1 MTSLT
6 STAQATSAFDTA
18 LRAAPTTALDRHRET
33 NNSAA
38 VAQELSSRIRDSGV
52 EYLYY
57 QVVTLTGRVV
67 AKVVPAKHLLRN
79 LDKGIQFHRTAIS
92 DLQCNRAGELLGGGA
107 QAAEF
112 TGMPDADSFQVLP
125 WDRSIGSFFCR
136 LYEPEHRTENGGSIL
151 ATDPRGL
158 LLDTHRRFIDET
170 GLTLR
175 TGLEPEMSW
184 LGEKLNVKVRP
195 GASPA
200 YHLGNLELMRPIF
213 KRVMEYAG
221 AMGLDM
227 IEGDYEDPGQLELNW
242 MFDDCH
248 LTADR
253 MMTYRLICR
262 QVAQEFGVK
271 ASFMPKPTTGSMG
284 NGCHHNFSL
293 WRGDENVL
301 AESGRR
307 ELHLTETGRH
317 ALGGLLAHAPGAMM
331 IMASTVNSYK
341 RYWDTGLFAPNC
353 INWGMDNK
361 TCTVRLSANGRLEFK
376 VPDASV
382 NPYLSH
388 VMLLAA
394 MRDGLKNEL
403 DPGAPDNS
411 DSIPGSPAEIRYLPR
426 TLGDAIAAFDQ
437 DAVIQGAM
445 PAEMASLYRD
455 LKTDEWA
462 RYCAAV
468 TDWEKSM
475 YEDYLP

>member
-18 LRAAPTTALDRHRET
+18 LQAAPTTALDRHRET

-38 VAQELSSRIRDSGV
+38 VTQELSSRIRDSGV

-136 LYEPEHRTENGGSIL
+136 LYEPEHRPENGGSIL

-158 LLDTHRRFIDET
+158 LLDTHRRFVDET

-301 AESGRR
+301 AEPGRR
-307 ELHLTETGRH
+307 ELHLTETGQH
-317 ALGGLLAHAPGAMM
+317 ALGGILAHAPGAMM

-411 DSIPGSPAEIRYLPR
+411 DSIPGSPAETRYLPR

>member
-18 LRAAPTTALDRHRET
+18 LQAAPTTALDRHRET

-38 VAQELSSRIRDSGV
+38 VTQELSSRIRDSGV

-136 LYEPEHRTENGGSIL
+136 LYEPEHRPENGGSIL

-158 LLDTHRRFIDET
+158 LLDTHRRFVDET

-301 AESGRR
+301 AEPGRR

-411 DSIPGSPAEIRYLPR
+411 DSIPGSPAETRYLPR

>member
-6 STAQATSAFDTA
+6 STAQATSALDTA
-18 LRAAPTTALDRHRET
+18 LQAAPTTALDRHRET

-38 VAQELSSRIRDSGV
+38 VTQELSSRIRDSGV

-136 LYEPEHRTENGGSIL
+136 LYEPEHRPENGGSIL

-158 LLDTHRRFIDET
+158 LLDTHRRFVDET

-301 AESGRR
+301 AEPGRR
-307 ELHLTETGRH
+307 ELHLTETGQH

-411 DSIPGSPAEIRYLPR
+411 DSIPGSPAETRYLPR